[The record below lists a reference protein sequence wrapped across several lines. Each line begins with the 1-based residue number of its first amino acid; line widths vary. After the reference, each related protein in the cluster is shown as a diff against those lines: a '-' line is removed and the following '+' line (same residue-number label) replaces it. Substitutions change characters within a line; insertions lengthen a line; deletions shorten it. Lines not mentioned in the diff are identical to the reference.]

1 MNKVKRT
8 TGGSTTLIDDLSHKY
23 IPYWPLLLILVIPC
37 LMMAWVYLKVKA
49 PVYEVTA
56 TIKVKDEKKGVDE
69 DAVTSSINTLAPKS
83 IVENE
88 VEIIHSKKFVDEV
101 VKDLKLYAPMYLK
114 GGLKT
119 TSAYLTSPV
128 VIETEDPDNLTPLK
142 EKVQYSYD
150 FNKKTVHIG
159 GKQYPINQFVSTDY
173 GRLRFSPNPKFKKS
187 EKGQLSF
194 TLVKPESVTEGVF
207 AGLDVSSVGKLSSIV
222 KFKYKDDVPQRGE
235 DVVNA
240 VIQKY
245 NESTVVAKTEHAK
258 NTMAFLDQ
266 RIGKVVSDLNGVEGR
281 IQNYRSSKGV
291 VNLTDQSRLYLQ
303 NVAMNDQKLAD
314 LNVQIS
320 VLDQVEKYVTNKDA
334 ASGIVP
340 STLGVNDPSLGKLLD
355 KYYDAEMQY
364 EKLKQTTAEN
374 NPALQSVTGQI
385 STLRPSILENVKNQ
399 KINLQASRNNLNL
412 TNSGYNSVLETIPA
426 KERELINVSREQT
439 TLNALYNFLLQK
451 REQTALA
458 YSSSI
463 AEIQV
468 IDSAKASVLPVSPNK
483 MFTYAAAFILAV
495 VLTIGYIIYRDILTN
510 KVLFRSDIEKY
521 TAYPLLGE
529 ISYIS
534 KGKQMLL
541 TGRDFANSQEEFKQ
555 LNTAAG
561 LFHKNTDVKTVLVTS
576 TSDGEGKSLTSANL
590 ALNLAA
596 AGKKVVLIDT
606 DMDNQQMSRTFK
618 SVGIAGL
625 TEFLSGEVRDPLDVI
640 KPTGHKNLS
649 FIGTGE
655 AVANSTELFLS
666 DNLESLLEYLQQHFD
681 HIVIDSAAVNTSSD
695 PYILSDY
702 ADLTLYVVRH
712 RFTSKSFI
720 KKLDE
725 VNELK
730 PLKNLALVFNAIKS
744 RGFILKTKGFGYGY
758 KPSTSNTKLLSK
770 LVLRKNGVYHK
781 SYKPIKQL

>member
-1 MNKVKRT
+1 MKKVTRT
-8 TGGSTTLIDDLSHKY
+8 TGSSTTLLDDLSHKY
-23 IPYWPLLLILVIPC
+23 IPYWPLLVMLVIPC
-37 LMMAWVYLKVKA
+37 LMLAWVYLKVKA
-49 PVYEVTA
+49 PVYEIAA

-114 GGLKT
+114 GRVKT
-119 TSAYLTSPV
+119 SSAYLSSPV
-128 VIETEDPDNLTPLK
+128 LIEAEDPDNLTPLK
-142 EKVQYSYD
+142 EKIKYSYD
-150 FNKKTVHIG
+150 FNKKTVQIG
-159 GKQYPINQFVSTDY
+159 DKQYPINQFVSTDY
-173 GRLRFSPNPKFKKS
+173 GRLKFSQNPRFKKS
-187 EKGQLSF
+187 ENGQLSF
-194 TLVKPESVTEGVF
+194 TLVDPTSVTEGVY

-222 KFKYKDDVPQRGE
+222 KFKYKDDVPERGE

-240 VIQKY
+240 VIKKY
-245 NESTVVAKTEHAK
+245 NESTVVTKTENAR

-266 RIGKVVSDLNGVEGR
+266 RIGKVLSDLNSVEGR
-281 IQNYRSSKGV
+281 IQNYRSAKGV

-314 LNVQIS
+314 LNVQLS
-320 VLDQVEKYVTNKDA
+320 VLDQVEKYVNSKDA

-340 STLGVNDPSLGKLLD
+340 STLGVNDPLLGKLLE
-355 KYYDAEMQY
+355 KYYDAELQY
-364 EKLKQTTAEN
+364 EKMKQTTAEN
-374 NPALQSVTGQI
+374 NPALQSVTSQI
-385 STLRPSILENVKNQ
+385 SSLRPSILENVRNQ
-399 KINLQASRNNLNL
+399 RVNLQASRSNLNL
-412 TNSGYNSVLETIPA
+412 TNSSYNSVLETIPA
-426 KERELINVSREQT
+426 KERELINVSREQS
-439 TLNALYNFLLQK
+439 TLNTLYNFLLQK

-468 IDSAKASVLPVSPNK
+468 IDTAKASVIPVSPNK
-483 MFTYAAAFILAV
+483 MFTYGGAFILAV
-495 VLTIGYIIYRDILTN
+495 MLTIGYIIYRDILTN
-510 KVLFRSDIEKY
+510 KVLFRSDIEKH
-521 TAYPLLGE
+521 TSYPLLGE
-529 ISYIS
+529 ISYIK

-541 TGRDFANSQEEFKQ
+541 TGRDYASTQEEFKQ

-561 LFHKNTDVKTVLVTS
+561 LFSKNSEVKTILITS
-576 TSDGEGKSLTSANL
+576 SADGEGKSFTSANL

-596 AGKKVVLIDT
+596 AGKSVILIDT

-618 SVGIAGL
+618 SVGVAGL
-625 TEFLSGEVRDPLDVI
+625 TEFLSGEVRNPVDVI

-655 AVANSTELFLS
+655 AVANSTELFLG
-666 DNLESLLEYLQQHFD
+666 DNWESLLQYLEQHYD
-681 HIVIDSAAVNTSSD
+681 HVVVDSPAVNTSSD
-695 PYILSDY
+695 PYIISDY

-712 RFTSKSFI
+712 RFTSKSFV

-730 PLKNLALVFNAIKS
+730 PLKNLALVFNGIKS

-758 KPSTSNTKLLSK
+758 KQTSYNTKLLSK
-770 LVLRKNGVYHK
+770 FLLRKNGVYHK

>member
-1 MNKVKRT
+1 MKKVVRT
-8 TGGSTTLIDDLSHKY
+8 GSSNTLIDDLSHKY
-23 IPYWPLLLILVIPC
+23 IPYWPLLVMLVIPC
-37 LMMAWVYLKVKA
+37 LMLAWVYLKVKA

-114 GGLKT
+114 NGMKT
-119 TSAYLTSPV
+119 SSAYLSSPV
-128 VIETEDPDNLTPLK
+128 VIEAEDPDNLTPLK
-142 EKVQYSYD
+142 EKVKYTYD
-150 FNKKTVHIG
+150 FNKKAVQIG
-159 GKQYPINQFVSTDY
+159 EKQYPINQFVSTDY
-173 GRLRFSPNPKFKKS
+173 GRLRFSQNPHFKKS
-187 EKGQLSF
+187 EKGELSF
-194 TLVKPESVTEGVF
+194 TLVHPESVTEGVF

-235 DVVNA
+235 DVVNG
-240 VIQKY
+240 VIKKY
-245 NESTVVAKTEHAK
+245 NESTVVSKTEHAK

-266 RIGKVVSDLNGVEGR
+266 RIGKVLGDLNSVEGR
-281 IQNYRSSKGV
+281 IQGYRSSKGV

-320 VLDQVEKYVTNKDA
+320 VLDQVERYVTNKDA

-340 STLGVNDPSLGKLLD
+340 STLGVNDPLLGKLLE
-355 KYYDAEMQY
+355 KYYDAQLQY
-364 EKLKQTTAEN
+364 EKMKQTTAEN

-385 STLRPSILENVKNQ
+385 NSLRPAILENVQNQ

-426 KERELINVSREQT
+426 KERELINVSREQS
-439 TLNALYNFLLQK
+439 TLNTLYNFLLQK

-463 AEIQV
+463 AEIEI
-468 IDSAKASVLPVSPNK
+468 IDSAKASVVPVSPNK
-483 MFTYAAAFILAV
+483 MFTYGAAFILAV
-495 VLTIGYIIYRDILTN
+495 MLTIGYIIYRDILTN
-510 KVLFRSDIEKY
+510 KVLFRSDIEKH

-529 ISYIS
+529 ISYVK

-541 TGRDFANSQEEFKQ
+541 TGRDYASTQEEFKQ

-561 LFHKNTDVKTVLVTS
+561 LFHKNTDIKTILVTS
-576 TSDGEGKSLTSANL
+576 SADGEGKSLTSGNL

-596 AGKKVVLIDT
+596 AGKRVVLVDT

-618 SVGIAGL
+618 SVGVAGL
-625 TEFLSGEVRDPLDVI
+625 TEFLSGEVRNPIDVI

-655 AVANSTELFLS
+655 AVANTTELFLG
-666 DNLESLLEYLQQHFD
+666 NNWESLLTYLHQHYD
-681 HIVIDSAAVNTSSD
+681 HVVIDSAAVNTSSD
-695 PYILSDY
+695 PYIISDY

-712 RFTSKSFI
+712 RFTSKSFV

-730 PLKNLALVFNAIKS
+730 PLKNLALVFNGIKS

-758 KPSTSNTKLLSK
+758 KHASYNTKLLSK
-770 LVLRKNGVYHK
+770 LMLRKNGVYHK

>member
-1 MNKVKRT
+1 M
-8 TGGSTTLIDDLSHKY
+8 IDDLSHKY
-23 IPYWPLLLILVIPC
+23 IPYWPLLLMLVIPC
-37 LMMAWVYLKVKA
+37 LTLAWVYLKMKS

-114 GGLKT
+114 GGFKT
-119 TSAYLTSPV
+119 SSAYLTSPV
-128 VIETEDPDNLTPLK
+128 VIEAEDPDNLNPLK
-142 EKVQYSYD
+142 EKINYTYD
-150 FNKKTVHIG
+150 FNKKVVKIG
-159 GKQYPINQFVSTDY
+159 DKQYPINQFVSTNY
-173 GRLRFSPNPKFKKS
+173 GKLRFSQNPRFKKS
-187 EKGQLSF
+187 EKGELSF

-240 VIQKY
+240 VIEKY
-245 NESTVVAKTEHAK
+245 NQSTVVAKTEHAK

-266 RIGKVVSDLNGVEGR
+266 RIGKVVGDLNGVEGR
-281 IQNYRSSKGV
+281 IQNYRSSRGV
-291 VNLTDQSRLYLQ
+291 VNLNDQSRLYLQ

-320 VLDQVEKYVTNKDA
+320 VLDQVEKYVSSKDA

-340 STLGVNDPSLGKLLD
+340 STLGVNDPSLGKMLE
-355 KYYDAEMQY
+355 KYYDAELEYQKM
-364 EKLKQTTAEN
+364 KQTTAEN
-374 NPALQSVTGQI
+374 NPAFQSVTNQI
-385 STLRPSILENVKNQ
+385 NSLKPSILENVKNQ

-412 TNSGYNSVLETIPA
+412 TNNGYNSVLESIPA

-439 TLNALYNFLLQK
+439 TLNTLYNFLLQK

-468 IDSAKASVLPVSPNK
+468 IDAAKASVLPVSPNK
-483 MFTYAAAFILAV
+483 MFTYGAAFILAAM
-495 VLTIGYIIYRDILTN
+495 LTICYIIYRDILTN
-510 KVLFRSDIEKY
+510 KVLFRNDIEKH

-529 ISYIS
+529 ISYVK

-541 TGRDFANSQEEFKQ
+541 TGRDFTATQEEFKQ

-561 LFHKNTDVKTVLVTS
+561 LFHKNTAVQTILVTS
-576 TSDGEGKSLTSANL
+576 TSDGEGKSLTSANI

-596 AGKKVVLIDT
+596 AGKSVVLIDT

-618 SVGIAGL
+618 SVGIVGL
-625 TEFLSGEVRDPLDVI
+625 TEFLSGEVPNPLDVI
-640 KPTGHKNLS
+640 KPTGHRNLS

-655 AVANSTELFLS
+655 AVANSTELFLG
-666 DNLESLLEYLQQHFD
+666 DNLEALLEYLQQNFD

-712 RFTSKSFI
+712 RHTSKSFI

-730 PLKNLALVFNAIKS
+730 PLKNLALVFNGIKA

-758 KPSTSNTKLLSK
+758 KQASNNSKVLSK